1 MFDSLKG
8 MGQIAGLM
16 KDLPRLKAKMEE
28 VKDRLSDMTVEA
40 ETGGGA
46 VRVIA
51 DGQMRIVKIET
62 DQALLSGLIDASNPE
77 DLAMAQDLIVGAVN
91 AALTKARE
99 MAEQE
104 LADAAQEMGLPIPP
118 GGLGGMLT

>member
-28 VKDRLSDMTVEA
+28 VKDRLSEMTVQA

-46 VRVIA
+46 VRVVA

-62 DQALLSGLIDASNPE
+62 DQALLSGLIDPSDPE

-99 MAEQE
+99 MAQDE

-118 GGLGGMLT
+118 GGLGGLLT

>member
-28 VKDRLSDMTVEA
+28 VKDRLSEMTVEA

-46 VRVIA
+46 VRAVA
-51 DGQMRIVKIET
+51 DGQMRIVRIET
-62 DQALLSGLIDASNPE
+62 DQALLSGLIDSSNPD

-99 MAEQE
+99 MAQEE